1 MYSSQKSSD
10 NNYPKFA
17 VVGHPNKG
25 KSSIVSSLAL
35 DDSVQI
41 GDTPGTTQVK
51 RGFPLKVDGKI
62 IYELFDTPGFQRARR
77 VLSWLNEQEAVSADK
92 RSDVVRAFIATH
104 RNDEKFRDEIEL
116 LEPIANGAG
125 IIYVVDASKPYGSEY
140 EVEME
145 ILRWCG
151 QPSMAIL
158 NLIGKEDYTEQW
170 KSALG
175 HYFRMVRTFNP
186 IKATFR
192 EHMELLD
199 SMSQL
204 KEEWTKPIKTAI
216 SVLENLQKQKVAQSI
231 DSITNSII
239 KTLSFV
245 HTHKILGE
253 SATKEEEEKS
263 KSIYREKIIKF
274 EKEQEKNI
282 EDIWNHR
289 SIEKVESALVLDK
302 IGLFSKESASIFG
315 LSKEQLIITGASAG
329 AMGGL
334 GIDILLG
341 GGSLFLGS
349 LIGGAVGGVGA
360 MMGFDNLY
368 EVKVLGQNIGTR
380 ELSIGPMQNLNFSYI
395 LLGRSLYHA
404 SVIAKRSHA
413 VRDAV
418 NLENKE
424 SFTGDI
430 ITSDMRK
437 VLEKVHVKLR
447 KGDEPKEEDIE
458 AYKKVLMESRVFSY
472 ENTLTQPYQSPSKQ

>member
-1 MYSSQKSSD
+1 MYSNEENLN

-77 VLSWLNEQEAVSADK
+77 VLSWLNDQEPVSADK
-92 RSDVVRAFIATH
+92 RSDVVRAFISAH
-104 RNDEKFRDEIEL
+104 KNDERFRDEIEL
-116 LEPIANGAG
+116 LEPIVAGAG

-158 NLIGKEDYTEQW
+158 NLIGKEDYRDQW

-186 IKATFR
+186 IKATFI

-199 SMSQL
+199 SISQL
-204 KEEWTKPIKTAI
+204 KEEWTKPIKVAI
-216 SVLENLQKQKVAQSI
+216 SVLEDLQEQKVEQSI
-231 DSITNSII
+231 DSMVNNML

-245 HTHKILGE
+245 YTYSIRGE
-253 SATKEEEEKS
+253 SATQHEEKQS
-263 KSIYREKIIKF
+263 KTAYREKIITY
-274 EKEQEKNI
+274 EKKQEKNI
-282 EDIWNHR
+282 ESIWNHR
-289 SIEKVESALVLDK
+289 SIEKIENALVLDNV
-302 IGLFSKESASIFG
+302 GLFSKESASIFG
-315 LSKEQLIITGASAG
+315 LSQQQLIVTGASAG
-329 AMGGL
+329 AVGGL
-334 GIDILLG
+334 GIDLLLG
-341 GGSLFLGS
+341 GGTLFLGS

-368 EVKVLGQNIGTR
+368 EVKVLGQSIGTR
-380 ELSIGPMQNLNFSYI
+380 ELSIGPMQNLNFPYI

-413 VRDAV
+413 TREKI
-418 NLENKE
+418 NLENE
-424 SFTGDI
+424 EFFTEQI
-430 ITSDMRK
+430 IDSEMRK
-437 VLEKVHVKLR
+437 TLEKVHLKLR
-447 KGDEPKEEDIE
+447 KDEKPQEEELE
-458 AYKKVLMESRVFSY
+458 AYKKVLMESFLR
-472 ENTLTQPYQSPSKQ
+472 LLR

>member
-1 MYSSQKSSD
+1 MYSSQESSD

-77 VLSWLNEQEAVSADK
+77 VLSWLNEQEPVSADK
-92 RSDVVRAFIATH
+92 KTDVVRAFIATH

-116 LEPIANGAG
+116 LEPIVNGAG

-158 NLIGKEDYTEQW
+158 NLIGKEDYSEQW

-192 EHMELLD
+192 EHIELLD

-204 KEEWTKPIKTAI
+204 KEEWTKPIKVAI
-216 SVLENLQKQKVAQSI
+216 AVLEDLQKQKVEQSV
-231 DSITNSII
+231 DSIVNNMI
-239 KTLSFV
+239 KILSFV
-245 HTHKILGE
+245 YTHKIAGE
-253 SATKEEEEKS
+253 SATEKEEEKS
-263 KSIYREKIIKF
+263 KVSYQKKIVKY

-282 EDIWNHR
+282 ETIWNHR
-289 SIEKVESALVLDK
+289 SIKKVENILVLDNV
-302 IGLFSKESASIFG
+302 GLFSKESASIFG
-315 LSKEQLIITGASAG
+315 LSQQQLIVTGASAG
-329 AMGGL
+329 AIGGL

-368 EVKVLGQNIGTR
+368 KVKVLGQSIGKR
-380 ELSIGPMQNLNFSYI
+380 ELTIGPMKNLNFPYI
-395 LLGRSLYHA
+395 LLGRSLYHS

-413 VRDAV
+413 MRDNI
-418 NLENKE
+418 NLDNEE
-424 SFTGDI
+424 FFIEQI
-430 ITSDMRK
+430 IDSDMRK
-437 VLEKVHVKLR
+437 ILEKVHVALR
-447 KGDEPKEEDIE
+447 KADEPKEEELE
-458 AYKKVLMESRVFSY
+458 AYKKVLMGSFLRLLE
-472 ENTLTQPYQSPSKQ
+472 

>member
-1 MYSSQKSSD
+1 MYSSEESL
-10 NNYPKFA
+10 NNDYPKFA

-51 RGFPLKVDGKI
+51 RGFPLKVDGKV

-77 VLSWLNEQEAVSADK
+77 VLSWLNDQEPVSADK
-92 RSDVVRAFIATH
+92 KGDVVRAFIAVH
-104 RNDEKFRDEIEL
+104 RDDERFIDEIEL
-116 LEPIANGAG
+116 LEPIMNGAG

-140 EVEME
+140 ETEME

-158 NLIGKEDYTEQW
+158 NLIGEENYTEQW

-186 IKATFR
+186 IKATFI
-192 EHMELLD
+192 EHIELLD

-204 KEEWTKPIKTAI
+204 KEEWTKPIKVAI
-216 SVLENLQKQKVAQSI
+216 KVLEDLQDQKIEQTV
-231 DSITNSII
+231 DSIVSNMV
-239 KTLSFV
+239 KTLSYV
-245 HTHKILGE
+245 HRQKIVGE
-253 SATKEEEEKS
+253 SATTDEEEKLKLS
-263 KSIYREKIIKF
+263 YREKIIKF
-274 EKEQEKNI
+274 EKEQEQNI
-282 EDIWNHR
+282 ESIWNHR
-289 SIEKVESALVLDK
+289 SIEKIENMLVLDNV
-302 IGLFSKESASIFG
+302 GLFSKESASIFG
-315 LSKEQLIITGASAG
+315 LSQQQLIITGASAG

-334 GIDILLG
+334 GIDLLLG

-349 LIGGAVGGVGA
+349 IIGGAVGGVGA

-368 EVKVLGQNIGTR
+368 EVKVLGQSIGKR
-380 ELSIGPMQNLNFSYI
+380 ELSVGPMKNLNFPYI

-413 VRDAV
+413 MR
-418 NLENKE
+418 
-424 SFTGDI
+424 GDI
-430 ITSDMRK
+430 DLEQEEFLTEQIIDSEMRK
-437 VLEKVHVKLR
+437 TLEKVHVSLR
-447 KGDEPKEEDIE
+447 KGDEPKEEE
-458 AYKKVLMESRVFSY
+458 LKAYKKVLKESF
-472 ENTLTQPYQSPSKQ
+472 LGLL